1 MADLLAKLQDDITC
15 SICQDYFRTPK
26 LLGCL
31 HRYCRDCLHKYILS
45 KGSNDGVSC
54 PTCRQTSKPLTVG
67 VSTLALGEW
76 ADSFKTDF
84 LLGSLVDNIKKEKKH
99 GDVCTKHSGNPVVL
113 FCRDCRKTICHVCAG
128 VDHRRCDGV
137 VPLRPEAERER
148 AHINQRLTKMRTAK
162 TIADQNYNHSQHQ
175 SLMLMIEFE
184 TTKAKAKKEFKK
196 IHDLVNK
203 QEKMCLNNLNKE
215 YESRYRDV
223 ANTKHKNIL
232 NSVTESLKKA
242 EKAVN
247 ESSDVEIL
255 NDEDSKRFPYLPV
268 VIPIRNMK
276 RHNECASISQ
286 FQTVLKKAK
295 IQDTIAVLESAVSA
309 EGGEESTTV

>member
-15 SICQDYFRTPK
+15 SICQDFFRTPK

-31 HRYCRDCLHKYILS
+31 HRYCRDCLHQYILS

-54 PTCRQTSKPLTVG
+54 PTCRQTTKPPTAG
-67 VSTLALGEW
+67 GSTLALREW

-84 LLGSLVDNIKKEKKH
+84 LLGSLVDSIKKEKKN
-99 GDVCTKHSGNPVVL
+99 GDTCAKHSGNPVVL

-128 VDHRRCDGV
+128 VDHRKCDRV
-137 VPLRPEAERER
+137 VPLRAEAERER
-148 AHINQRLTKMRTAK
+148 AHINQQLTKIRAAR
-162 TIADQNYNHSQHQ
+162 TIADQNYNFSQHQ

-184 TTKAKAKKEFKK
+184 TSKVRAKKDFKK

-203 QEKMCLNNLNKE
+203 QEKMCLNNLNTE
-215 YESRYRDV
+215 YENRYRDV
-223 ANTKHKNIL
+223 ANAKHKNIL
-232 NSVTESLKKA
+232 NSVTEILKKA

-255 NDEDSKRFPYLPV
+255 NDEDPKRYPCVPC

-276 RHNECASISQ
+276 RHNECASIGH

-295 IQDTIAVLESAVSA
+295 IQDTIAVLESAVSG
-309 EGGEESTTV
+309 EGGEESAAV